1 MLLVVLT
8 LPLVS
13 CDSGGSSGE
22 DTPDWVGTWQ
32 RTSDDGRYLD
42 QNQERIKEVE
52 ENRSNSGCKI
62 EVSEVLE
69 VDENVITIEIPEGVQ
84 KARLEVSG
92 DVQEATIIRNDADP
106 DSEGET
112 TFWERVDGDPEDLA
126 GCAE

>member
-8 LPLVS
+8 LPLIS
-13 CDSGGSSGE
+13 CDSGGSSEE
-22 DTPDWVGTWQ
+22 DTPEWVGTWEM
-32 RTSDDGRYLD
+32 TSDEGGYLD
-42 QNQERIKEVE
+42 QGQERFKEVE
-52 ENRSNSGCKI
+52 ENNSASGCEI
-62 EVSEVLE
+62 EFSEVLD
-69 VDENVITIEIPEGVQ
+69 VDKNVITIEIPEGVQ